1 MKIIIDTGAGV
12 CPGVARAIR
21 LAEETLAKQ
30 PILVSVGPL
39 IHNDVE
45 VARLGQAGLKTL
57 PQEVFETQTS
67 LAEQFRGQVLLVRAH
82 GISPALRRKFTENGL
97 KVLDATCPKV
107 QRVQEVIKKYSDAG
121 YQVVIVGKANHPE
134 VIGLAGSAS
143 GPVFIIQEEAE
154 VASITVDAK
163 TLLVAQTT
171 TNQEKFEK
179 LIDTIRL
186 RIPEVVV
193 KHTIC
198 RAVSNRHQRI
208 HDFAR
213 SCDVVLFVG
222 GKQSS
227 NTRELF
233 GICQQANPR
242 SYRIEKS
249 DEIDFEW
256 LRGAVSIGISGSA
269 STPVWQLEV
278 ISEYLTAHFNFSPTK
293 INIKEVLVNG

>member
-1 MKIIIDTGAGV
+1 MKIIIDPGAGV

-21 LAEETLAKQ
+21 LAEETLAKT
-30 PILVSVGPL
+30 PALVSVGPL

-45 VARLGQAGLKTL
+45 VARLEQAGLQTV

-67 LAEQFRGQVLLVRAH
+67 LAEQFQSKMLLIRAH
-82 GISPALRRKFTENGL
+82 GISPALRRLFAENGL

-107 QRVQEVIKKYSDAG
+107 QRVQEVIKKYSAEG

-134 VIGLAGSAS
+134 VIGLAGSTS
-143 GPVFIIQEEAE
+143 GKVFIIQEEAA
-154 VASITVDAK
+154 VASIPVHEK

-179 LIDTIRL
+179 IIDAIQR
-186 RIPEVVV
+186 RNPEVVV

-198 RAVSNRHQRI
+198 RAVSNRHQRLRE
-208 HDFAR
+208 FAER
-213 SCDVVLFVG
+213 CDVVLFVG

-242 SYRIEKS
+242 SFRIEKRE
-249 DEIDFEW
+249 EIDFEW
-256 LRGAVSIGISGSA
+256 LRGAVSVGLSGSA

-278 ISEYLTAHFNFSPTK
+278 ISEYLTAHFNLRPTK